1 MATNP
6 WTIRLMI
13 LVGFIVVAQFS
24 QTLAWLIL
32 TGCVLYLLFIL
43 AKNAGLFGQAA
54 PAPSSSHTVPPAPPQ
69 HRDLRSICSSRE
81 TIQTFFE
88 ERIIGQPLA
97 CRVVADL
104 LYKQAHLERGNRP
117 FGIVCLAGPPGVGK
131 TLMAR
136 VAHEFLFQSDPNA
149 FLDINMAHYSHHH
162 EANALFGTANSS
174 QRGLLAKTL
183 TAHPQGIVL
192 LDEFEKAEPSVH
204 KLFLEMWDTHKGY
217 FTDRSDRSKIS
228 VRDTLFIVT
237 TNAGGSALA
246 QYPADS
252 LPENELRSLCLAE
265 LEKAGFVPEL
275 LNRMDAIIPLT
286 PLANEDVARVAAN
299 FIIAHLA
306 ENGLALSDG
315 EIAISFL
322 LKLIDEYESLGQRVS
337 ARDLIRSIRQ
347 ALDDGIIAAKN
358 QGARTVRIAD
368 RHGNIVVEPALA
380 PTLT

>member
-1 MATNP
+1 
-6 WTIRLMI
+6 MI
-13 LVGFIVVAQFS
+13 LVGFIVIAQFS
-24 QTLAWLIL
+24 KTLAWLIL
-32 TGCVLYLLFIL
+32 GGCVLYLLLIL

-54 PAPSSSHTVPPAPPQ
+54 NTSATRHPPPPPRL
-69 HRDLRSICSSRE
+69 RDLRSICSSRSA
-81 TIQTFFE
+81 IQSFME
-88 ERIIGQPLA
+88 ERIIGQPRA

-117 FGIVCLAGPPGVGK
+117 FGVICLVGPPGVGK

-136 VAHEFLFQSDPNA
+136 VVHEFLFQSDVNS
-149 FLDINMAHYSHHH
+149 FLDINMAHYSHQH

-183 TAHPQGIVL
+183 TAHPQSIVL

-204 KLFLEMWDTHKGY
+204 KLFLEMWDTHKGF
-217 FTDRSDRSKIS
+217 FTDLSDRSKIS

-246 QYPADS
+246 QQPADS
-252 LPENELRSLCLAE
+252 LTESELRSLCLAE
-265 LEKAGFVPEL
+265 LEKAGFAPEL
-275 LNRMDAIIPLT
+275 LNRMDAIIPMT
-286 PLANEDVARVAAN
+286 PLANEDVARLAAN
-299 FIIAHLA
+299 LIIAHLE

-315 EIAISFL
+315 EIAISLFL
-322 LKLIDEYESLGQRVS
+322 QLIDEYENMGQRVS

-347 ALDDGIIAAKN
+347 ALDDGIIAAKKHD
-358 QGARTVRIAD
+358 ARTVRIAD
-368 RHGNIVVEPALA
+368 RHGSIVVEPILT